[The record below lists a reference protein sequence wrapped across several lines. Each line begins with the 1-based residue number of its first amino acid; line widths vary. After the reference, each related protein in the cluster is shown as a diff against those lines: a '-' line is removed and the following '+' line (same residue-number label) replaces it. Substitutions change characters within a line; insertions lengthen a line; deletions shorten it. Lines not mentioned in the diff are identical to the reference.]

1 MPQNLTKM
9 RKRLSVRD
17 SRGKEGRAEGNRNRV
32 VAIINANPVK
42 REGSR
47 IKILVKKGQ
56 EA

>member
-17 SRGKEGRAEGNRNRV
+17 SRGKGGRAEANKNWV
-32 VAIINANPVK
+32 VAIMNANSDK

-47 IKILVKKGQ
+47 IKILVRKGQ